1 MKNFIATLLV
11 LAAGGAASPVA
22 AQDGHQPAGTS
33 PRPVLRR
40 PAEPRAARPA
50 ATYEPAAPAPRY
62 EAAGRTIEL
71 FDLAANVLA
80 TVQLARWV
88 RNHPDELLLP
98 PGTCRPAADQA
109 SARRPAR
116 RPGPNDPATGR
127 FGLKAGLNRAT
138 VAGTRFVDTK
148 YVWGFNAGFMAD
160 FGLGE
165 HFAFHPELLY
175 SQKGAKGSYLD
186 PSGAGLSEEERTHY
200 LDLPLLLRARAG
212 GFFFEAGPQLGYLL
226 AQKSTFTTT
235 LPGYAPEVSTVTGTD
250 GSRRLDL
257 GYVLGLGYAL
267 PQGWEIGL
275 RYNGGLADVQ
285 DPSADPK
292 LRNSVFQLQAGYL
305 F

>member
-1 MKNFIATLLV
+1 M
-11 LAAGGAASPVA
+11 
-22 AQDGHQPAGTS
+22 
-33 PRPVLRR
+33 
-40 PAEPRAARPA
+40 
-50 ATYEPAAPAPRY
+50 
-62 EAAGRTIEL
+62 
-71 FDLAANVLA
+71 
-80 TVQLARWV
+80 

-98 PGTCRPAADQA
+98 PGAYRQPADQA

-116 RPGPNDPATGR
+116 WPSPSAPAAGR
-127 FGLKAGLNRAT
+127 VGLKAGLNLAT
-138 VAGTRFVDTK
+138 LAGTRFVDTK
-148 YVWGFNAGFMAD
+148 YVVGFSAGFMAD

-175 SQKGAKGSYLD
+175 SQKGAKGSYLA
-186 PSGAGLSEEERTHY
+186 PSGAGLSEEERVHY
-200 LDLPLLLRARAG
+200 LDLPLLLRARAS

-235 LPGYAPEVSTVTGTD
+235 LPGFDPEISTVTGTD
-250 GSRRLDL
+250 ASRRLDV

-285 DPSADPK
+285 DPGADPK